1 MERVGG
7 HFLKD
12 QIAPDPS
19 PFSSPG
25 KGREGPWTGGG
36 HGGEELKMGHAAEME
51 SQPGRRTGAP
61 AARVTQSQGI
71 QKSLKKSGL

>member
-1 MERVGG
+1 MEGVGG

-19 PFSSPG
+19 PFSTPV
-25 KGREGPWTGGG
+25 KGREGPGTGGG
-36 HGGEELKMGHAAEME
+36 YGGEELKMGQAAEME
-51 SQPGRRTGAP
+51 RKPRRRAGAP

-71 QKSLKKSGL
+71 QKSLKMSGL